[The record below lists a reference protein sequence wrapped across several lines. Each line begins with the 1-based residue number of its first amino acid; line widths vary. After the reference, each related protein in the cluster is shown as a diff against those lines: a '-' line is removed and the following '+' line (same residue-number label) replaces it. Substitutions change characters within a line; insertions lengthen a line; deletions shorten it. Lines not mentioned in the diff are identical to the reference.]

1 MEKLHKYCLSVLLVI
16 VCSNI
21 SAHNNNESIK
31 NIDCKQFYKIYSQ
44 FLNNES
50 EASKEFC
57 LKEKST
63 RDFTINHKQSAV
75 DLFGNSISQKQQ
87 QNSHHNNSGDDF
99 SVKEKH
105 YKILKNF
112 EKQSKQNDFAE
123 NIYFKSK
130 VAKIRNKDYLDLK
143 KMALARYDEGK
154 TMKNVYTH
162 HFNKVYRTQI
172 EEL

>member
-21 SAHNNNESIK
+21 SAHTNNGSIK
-31 NIDCKQFYKIYSQ
+31 NIDCKQFYEIYSQ
-44 FLNNES
+44 FLNCGFET
-50 EASKEFC
+50 SKEFC

-63 RDFTINHKQSAV
+63 RNFTINHKRNAV
-75 DLFGNSISQKQQ
+75 DLFGNYILEKQQ
-87 QNSHHNNSGDDF
+87 NNSYHKKSGADF

-130 VAKIRNKDYLDLK
+130 VAKIRNKDDLDLK
-143 KMALARYDEGK
+143 N
-154 TMKNVYTH
+154 KN
-162 HFNKVYRTQI
+162 
-172 EEL
+172 